1 MSEEK
6 EVKEVEDCVLGMRVG
21 SNFIIDEEP
30 IHGRPVDDDCDCGC
44 GEKEGE
50 GALAYNVNFGDDLRD
65 NIRCEAAVC
74 TSKEIDFISDLAAK
88 CRLELFELILKAD
101 LDKEKIKEKVRALQ
115 EFLMAS
121 EHRTDQL
128 TQRIEGLL
136 SK

>member
-6 EVKEVEDCVLGMRVG
+6 EVKEVEDCVLGMDFPERGLPV
-21 SNFIIDEEP
+21 EEED
-30 IHGRPVDDDCDCGC
+30 IPVDDGCDCD
-44 GEKEGE
+44 EKEGE
-50 GALAYNVNFGDDLRD
+50 IDYNVNFGDDLRN

-136 SK
+136 KN